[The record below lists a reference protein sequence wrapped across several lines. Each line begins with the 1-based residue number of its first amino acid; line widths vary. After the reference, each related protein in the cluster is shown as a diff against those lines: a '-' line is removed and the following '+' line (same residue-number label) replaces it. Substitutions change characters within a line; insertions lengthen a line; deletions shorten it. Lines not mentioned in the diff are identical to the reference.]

1 MKRDFRD
8 NKAHNINEITCTGI
22 DKDPP
27 SQYTTKRTVRKYKS
41 YLLNVNVCN
50 IMYSQ
55 AVTNPSTKIDGVL

>member
-27 SQYTTKRTVRKYKS
+27 P
-41 YLLNVNVCN
+41 LN
-50 IMYSQ
+50 IQLRGQLGS
-55 AVTNPSTKIDGVL
+55 TNLTF